1 MLSMKL
7 VPGLS
12 VRPSLPL
19 LPYEAD
25 NAASKDISRN
35 DMTAEHSPADE
46 VGGDRPSSLWK
57 VRDYRVWF
65 IGDTFSQLGL
75 FVGVFAFTLL
85 AFHVT
90 RDTAVAG
97 LIGSA
102 SALAQSLSILPGGLL
117 LDRIDRRALMIGS
130 GVVAFVVY
138 GALAFAALAGL
149 LDTALL
155 LVFAVAGGIVG
166 GLFANVTD
174 VVLPRIVGNQLLPD
188 ASAANQ
194 ARDAAIQLGASPL
207 SGLLFGIHPSLPLLV
222 TAIARLGEAGAG
234 IALRTD
240 LRPGAHET
248 AAPGEADVTAGLR
261 WLRRWAPP
269 RVLILLVLGV
279 NFALASCGTAIV
291 LSQQQLSTEPW
302 KIGIIQTFQGVGI
315 LLGAIALT
323 RVSRSM
329 TGGAIIRASICV
341 VGAAFFGAIFTQ
353 DVWVI
358 ALLALVASLP
368 LIPLNAMQGS
378 YLALLIPDALRG
390 RVLSIQ
396 TFLASIA
403 AAIAPAVAGLLLK
416 YGGYAAAIAIPV
428 GLLGVVIVAALLSR
442 SVSGI
447 PRKSDL
453 ESVTPLPL

>member
-1 MLSMKL
+1 MTTDGSTTNDGGADS
-7 VPGLS
+7 P
-12 VRPSLPL
+12 PSL
-19 LPYEAD
+19 
-25 NAASKDISRN
+25 
-35 DMTAEHSPADE
+35 
-46 VGGDRPSSLWK
+46 WQ
-57 VRDYRVWF
+57 VRDYKVWF
-65 IGDTFSQLGL
+65 SGDTFSQLGL

-90 RDTAVAG
+90 GDPAVAG
-97 LIGSA
+97 LIGSV
-102 SALAQSLSILPGGLL
+102 SALAQALSILPGGLL
-117 LDRIDRRALMIGS
+117 LDRVDRRALMIGS
-130 GVVAFVVY
+130 GAVAFIVY
-138 GALAFAALAGL
+138 GALALAAWGGL
-149 LDTALL
+149 LDAISL
-155 LVFAVAGGIVG
+155 LVFAVVGGIFG

-174 VVLPRIVGNQLLPD
+174 VVLPRIVGKQLLPD

-194 ARDAAIQLGASPL
+194 ARDAAIQLGASPF
-207 SGLLFGIHPSLPLLV
+207 SGLLFGVHPSLPFMV

-240 LRPGAHET
+240 LRPGADGT
-248 AAPGEADVTAGLR
+248 ASSDEADVTAGLR

-269 RVLILLVLGV
+269 RVLILIVLGV

-302 KIGIIQTFQGVGI
+302 KIGAIQTFQGVGI
-315 LLGAIALT
+315 LLGAIALM
-323 RVSRSM
+323 RVSRFM
-329 TGGAIIRASICV
+329 TGGTIIRVSICV

-353 DVWVI
+353 DVWLI

-396 TFLASIA
+396 TFLGSIA
-403 AAIAPAVAGLLLK
+403 AAIAPGVAGLLLK
-416 YGGYAAAIAIPV
+416 YGGYVAAIAVPV
-428 GLLGVVIVAALLSR
+428 GLLGIIIIVALFSR
-442 SVSGI
+442 SVAGI

-453 ESVTPLPL
+453 EGVDPLRL

>member
-1 MLSMKL
+1 M
-7 VPGLS
+7 
-12 VRPSLPL
+12 SLTSHHSELRDGAPHRQGGR
-19 LPYEAD
+19 
-25 NAASKDISRN
+25 IQ
-35 DMTAEHSPADE
+35 MTAGHSATGE
-46 VGGDRPSSLWK
+46 VGGDRPPSLWK
-57 VRDYRVWF
+57 VRDYKVWF
-65 IGDTFSQLGL
+65 TGDTFSQVGL

-90 RDTAVAG
+90 GDTAVAG
-97 LIGSA
+97 LIGSV

-130 GVVAFVVY
+130 GVVAFVIY
-138 GALAFAALAGL
+138 GALAFTAWVGL
-149 LDTALL
+149 LDAVLL
-155 LVFAVAGGIVG
+155 LVFAVVGGVTG
-166 GLFANVTD
+166 GLFANITD

-194 ARDAAIQLGASPL
+194 ARDAAIQLGASPF
-207 SGLLFGIHPSLPLLV
+207 SGFLFGVHPSLPLMV
-222 TAIARLGEAGAG
+222 TAVARLGEAGAG

-240 LRPGAHET
+240 LRPRTEE
-248 AAPGEADVTAGLR
+248 AASADEADVTAGFR
-261 WLRRWAPP
+261 WLRRWAAP

-302 KIGIIQTFQGVGI
+302 KIGAIQTFQGVGI
-315 LLGAIALT
+315 LLGAVALM
-323 RVSRSM
+323 RVSKSM
-329 TGGAIIRASICV
+329 TGGAIIRVSICV
-341 VGAAFFGAIFTQ
+341 VGMAFFGAIFTQ
-353 DVWVI
+353 DVWMI
-358 ALLALVASLP
+358 ALLALAASLP

-403 AAIAPAVAGLLLK
+403 AAVAPAIAGLLLK
-416 YGGYAAAIAIPV
+416 YGGYVAALAIPV
-428 GLLGVVIVAALLSR
+428 GLLGVVIVVALFSR

-453 ESVTPLPL
+453 ENITPLPL

>member
-1 MLSMKL
+1 MLSMKP

-19 LPYEAD
+19 LPYEVD
-25 NAASKDISRN
+25 NAASKDIARN

-57 VRDYRVWF
+57 VRDYKVWF
-65 IGDTFSQLGL
+65 TGDTFSQLGL

-90 RDTAVAG
+90 RDNAVAG

-222 TAIARLGEAGAG
+222 TAIARLEEAGAG
-234 IALRTD
+234 TK
-240 LRPGAHET
+240 ET
-248 AAPGEADVTAGLR
+248 KPQ
-261 WLRRWAPP
+261 P
-269 RVLILLVLGV
+269 
-279 NFALASCGTAIV
+279 S
-291 LSQQQLSTEPW
+291 
-302 KIGIIQTFQGVGI
+302 
-315 LLGAIALT
+315 
-323 RVSRSM
+323 
-329 TGGAIIRASICV
+329 
-341 VGAAFFGAIFTQ
+341 
-353 DVWVI
+353 
-358 ALLALVASLP
+358 
-368 LIPLNAMQGS
+368 S
-378 YLALLIPDALRG
+378 YVCCWG
-390 RVLSIQ
+390 QS
-396 TFLASIA
+396 
-403 AAIAPAVAGLLLK
+403 
-416 YGGYAAAIAIPV
+416 
-428 GLLGVVIVAALLSR
+428 
-442 SVSGI
+442 
-447 PRKSDL
+447 
-453 ESVTPLPL
+453 